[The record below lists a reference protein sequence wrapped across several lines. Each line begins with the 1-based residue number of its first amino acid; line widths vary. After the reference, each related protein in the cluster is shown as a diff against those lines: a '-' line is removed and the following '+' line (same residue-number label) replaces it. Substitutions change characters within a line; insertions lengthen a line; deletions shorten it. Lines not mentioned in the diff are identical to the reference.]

1 GQSEIEKAVRD
12 MVEETTSMIQAEIV
26 KREDDVARSRA
37 LSQDKSELFRHFER
51 LFVDKVCLILKY
63 VVSQCFSNQ
72 DQTDTVSRDTE
83 DFDGAKPSGAVTVD
97 ATHDTESAKQ
107 AATLAFQTYA
117 DEEPVQSIESQTTTA
132 NHLQKPD
139 IELIHALQHQD
150 VHHQELNSQY
160 QHHSLQS
167 SEILAS
173 TDKLAECQE
182 TITILS
188 KQLQALK
195 MPTASG
201 PPDTPPFAFPGRA
214 RRSPT
219 TSHSRSRAS
228 SPRPPRLPVPLPPR
242 PRTPQVLSKKD
253 EGE

>member
-1 GQSEIEKAVRD
+1 MLLD
-12 MVEETTSMIQAEIV
+12 PL
-26 KREDDVARSRA
+26 RA
-37 LSQDKSELFRHFER
+37 PPAPALYMEGKPTLKSL
-51 LFVDKVCLILKY
+51 LA
-63 VVSQCFSNQ
+63 
-72 DQTDTVSRDTE
+72 
-83 DFDGAKPSGAVTVD
+83 DGI
-97 ATHDTESAKQ
+97 
-107 AATLAFQTYA
+107 A
-117 DEEPVQSIESQTTTA
+117 DGNHCSQTGLQPRSTLSPA
-132 NHLQKPD
+132 LALVERQAVQEESHL
-139 IELIHALQHQD
+139 AT
-150 VHHQELNSQY
+150 
-160 QHHSLQS
+160 S

-253 EGE
+253 EGEVRATATPTTRSATR

>member
-1 GQSEIEKAVRD
+1 MS
-12 MVEETTSMIQAEIV
+12 
-26 KREDDVARSRA
+26 
-37 LSQDKSELFRHFER
+37 
-51 LFVDKVCLILKY
+51 Y
-63 VVSQCFSNQ
+63 Y
-72 DQTDTVSRDTE
+72 QTDTVSRDTE

-150 VHHQELNSQY
+150 GSSILSRRKSGAYFEMQSVERQAVQEESHLAT
-160 QHHSLQS
+160 S

-253 EGE
+253 EGEVRATATPTTRSATR